1 MTNHFLLTTLA
12 AASTLL
18 AGCSL
23 IPTYERPAAL
33 VAPHYAGAADAAAA
47 KPSETA
53 TAVALQWSRYFTDA
67 QLQELIGIALANNRD
82 LRVAALNLDKAQA
95 QFQIQRSALA
105 PQLAA
110 QGNATRGNNQ
120 STGELGNTFI
130 AGITVPA
137 WELDFFGRIRSLKSA
152 ALAQY
157 FATDEAR
164 QAYELALVASVAQGW
179 LTLLADEE
187 LLELSSRTL
196 ATRQESM
203 RLTQLRFDT
212 GISSE
217 LDLRQAQSLV
227 EAARVTTAQQKRQ
240 RAEHENALVLL
251 LGQELPA
258 SARSALQTTRLAT
271 IAPMVDIPA
280 GLPSDLLT
288 HRPDIRQ
295 AEQQLL
301 SANANIGAARAAFFP
316 SISLTGQYGNRSDV
330 GAVAVLSLNDGPFFT
345 LMALGMLG
353 ANFPIIAFI
362 AVLLPIAI
370 GMLLGNLDP
379 DIRTFLKPGETL
391 PIPFFAFA
399 LGAGMNFATFFN
411 PKVVVAGVT
420 LGLMTVTLT
429 ALTGILVFKLFREKS
444 QIAPVAEASTAGN
457 AVGTPAAIAA
467 AASVAAGAG
476 MMSPAEA
483 QAYKNLVEIATL
495 QVSLSTL
502 TTAIL
507 CPFAVIMMDKW
518 QKSRGIDAKAD

>member
-1 MTNHFLLTTLA
+1 MTNHFVLTTLA

-23 IPTYERPAAL
+23 IPAYERPAAP

-47 KPSETA
+47 KPSESA

-110 QGNATRGNNQ
+110 QGSATRGNNQ
-120 STGELGNTFI
+120 NTGELGNTFI
-130 AGITVPA
+130 AGVTVPA

-271 IAPMVDIPA
+271 IAPMVGQFTALKPA
-280 GLPSDLLT
+280 ATMPAPITPPTMEWVVETGAPIQVARFT
-288 HRPDIRQ
+288 H
-295 AEQQLL
+295 
-301 SANANIGAARAAFFP
+301 SADDSSAA
-316 SISLTGQYGNRSDV
+316 
-330 GAVAVLSLNDGPFFT
+330 
-345 LMALGMLG
+345 
-353 ANFPIIAFI
+353 IIAQTKMPSVPI
-362 AVLLPIAI
+362 VCGSMIPREMVLTTSPPAISAPAVSNTAAMAMAPPMVSAFAPTA
-370 GMLLGNLDP
+370 GPMLL
-379 DIRTFLKPGETL
+379 
-391 PIPFFAFA
+391 
-399 LGAGMNFATFFN
+399 ATS
-411 PKVVVAGVT
+411 
-420 LGLMTVTLT
+420 L
-429 ALTGILVFKLFREKS
+429 
-444 QIAPVAEASTAGN
+444 APMFSA
-457 AVGTPAAIAA
+457 
-467 AASVAAGAG
+467 
-476 MMSPAEA
+476 M
-483 QAYKNLVEIATL
+483 
-495 QVSLSTL
+495 
-502 TTAIL
+502 
-507 CPFAVIMMDKW
+507 
-518 QKSRGIDAKAD
+518 

>member
-23 IPTYERPAAL
+23 IPAYERPAAP

-179 LTLLADEE
+179 LTLLAEPVGVSLPRPVLYPKLVIDEAK
-187 LLELSSRTL
+187 R
-196 ATRQESM
+196 A
-203 RLTQLRFDT
+203 
-212 GISSE
+212 IS
-217 LDLRQAQSLV
+217 L
-227 EAARVTTAQQKRQ
+227 QK
-240 RAEHENALVLL
+240 
-251 LGQELPA
+251 
-258 SARSALQTTRLAT
+258 
-271 IAPMVDIPA
+271 A
-280 GLPSDLLT
+280 GLEVASPVVALCPGAEYGPAKRWPAIYAAELARNLLASGKQVWLFGSGKDAEIADEIAALAPGVVNLCGKTSLAEAIDLLSLAAIVVT
-288 HRPDIRQ
+288 NDSGLMHMAAALDRPI
-295 AEQQLL
+295 
-301 SANANIGAARAAFFP
+301 
-316 SISLTGQYGNRSDV
+316 
-330 GAVAVLSLNDGPFFT
+330 VAVYGSSSPLFTPPLSDQ
-345 LMALGMLG
+345 AK
-353 ANFPIIAFI
+353 I
-362 AVLLPIAI
+362 
-370 GMLLGNLDP
+370 
-379 DIRTFLKPGETL
+379 
-391 PIPFFAFA
+391 
-399 LGAGMNFATFFN
+399 
-411 PKVVVAGVT
+411 VT
-420 LGLMTVTLT
+420 LGLTCSPCFKRACPLGHMQCLNELEPQRVMAAMTEL
-429 ALTGILVFKLFREKS
+429 
-444 QIAPVAEASTAGN
+444 AP
-457 AVGTPAAIAA
+457 
-467 AASVAAGAG
+467 
-476 MMSPAEA
+476 
-483 QAYKNLVEIATL
+483 QF
-495 QVSLSTL
+495 
-502 TTAIL
+502 
-507 CPFAVIMMDKW
+507 FAK
-518 QKSRGIDAKAD
+518 